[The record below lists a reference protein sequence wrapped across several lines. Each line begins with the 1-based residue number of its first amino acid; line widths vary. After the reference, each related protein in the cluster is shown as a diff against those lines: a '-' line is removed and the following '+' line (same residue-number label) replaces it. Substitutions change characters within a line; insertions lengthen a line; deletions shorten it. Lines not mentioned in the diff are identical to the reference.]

1 VILPLLYGPL
11 ATDHFDLGLIG
22 CNTSRLRANCTLR
35 KESKWADE
43 KSGVGQ
49 DGGVNISGG
58 TVTVGGDV
66 VGRDKIVGTEISR
79 AQLDQ
84 VLRPVEEAIRTAPPA
99 NQPEAMQKL
108 EELKGEAA
116 RGKNAKDGAVAK
128 LVDSLVSL
136 MPNAVSAVVSAFATP
151 LLGGLAG
158 PATKY
163 VLDKIQ
169 GK

>member
-1 VILPLLYGPL
+1 MILPLLYGPL

-35 KESKWADE
+35 
-43 KSGVGQ
+43 
-49 DGGVNISGG
+49 N
-58 TVTVGGDV
+58 
-66 VGRDKIVGTEISR
+66 
-79 AQLDQ
+79 Q